1 MCTNIF
7 KSKRYNIPHKG
18 YLEIEVTNK
27 TKDFTVNN
35 KEENTP
41 KILKMYKWFQKEI
54 VVAKLLTKEDK
65 KY

>member
-1 MCTNIF
+1 LCTNIF

-18 YLEIEVTNK
+18 YLEIEVINK

-41 KILKMYKWFQKEI
+41 KILKCTNGFKRR
-54 VVAKLLTKEDK
+54 L
-65 KY
+65 